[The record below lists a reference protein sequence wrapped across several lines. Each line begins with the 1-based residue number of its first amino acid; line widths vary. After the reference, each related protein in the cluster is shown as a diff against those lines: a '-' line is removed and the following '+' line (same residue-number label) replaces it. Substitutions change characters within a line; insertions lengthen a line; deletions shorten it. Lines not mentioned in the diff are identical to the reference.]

1 MGHEF
6 LIDEIIFFSVWIAV
20 VLKVYMQ
27 LQFRPLGGS
36 LKSETILKQWLA
48 KWIHCTQCAILR
60 NFEIIGEI
68 LKIKVSNLS
77 LRKREIKK

>member
-1 MGHEF
+1 MCNSYTPEYF
-6 LIDEIIFFSVWIAV
+6 FFSVWIAV

-27 LQFRPLGGS
+27 LQFRPRGGF
-36 LKSETILKQWLA
+36 LKFETILKHWLA